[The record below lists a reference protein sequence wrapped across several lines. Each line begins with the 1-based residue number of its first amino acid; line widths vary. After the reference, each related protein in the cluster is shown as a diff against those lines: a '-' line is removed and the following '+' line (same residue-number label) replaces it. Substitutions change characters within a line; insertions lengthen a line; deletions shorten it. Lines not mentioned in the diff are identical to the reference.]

1 MMVFLKASFN
11 VSSCLRV
18 SSVRRALYLYA
29 ILSYHRVLR
38 ATAPSRAMSRKAA
51 ALFNPTEE
59 HAQLR
64 TLAAS
69 FAKNTIGPQA
79 AEFDK
84 KVCIYTSG

>member
-1 MMVFLKASFN
+1 
-11 VSSCLRV
+11 
-18 SSVRRALYLYA
+18 
-29 ILSYHRVLR
+29 
-38 ATAPSRAMSRKAA
+38 MSRKAA

-84 KVCIYTSG
+84 KVYPSPFGMILAR